1 MGKHA
6 KSIDALILKRIHAAR
21 RDRVFTASDFL
32 DLGSRDAV
40 DQALSRHARAGT
52 IRKLARGLY
61 DVPRRDPHLGL
72 LAPSVDSI
80 ANALRGRDAVR
91 LQPAGAYAANL
102 LGLSDQ
108 VPMRIVFLTD
118 GGARQVR
125 IGRLQ
130 IVLKRTTPRNM
141 ATAGT
146 TSGLVIQGLRHL
158 GLRHVD
164 DRALEKL
171 RQRLS
176 TNDKAQLARDVRFA
190 PAWVARIM
198 KQIAEGAE
206 GGRAAIR

>member
-21 RDRVFTASDFL
+21 HDRVFTASDFL
-32 DLGSRDAV
+32 DLGSREAV

-72 LAPSVDSI
+72 LSPSVDSI

-118 GGARQVR
+118 GGGRQVR

-158 GLRHVD
+158 GKQHVD
-164 DRALEKL
+164 DRTLEKL

-176 TNDKAQLARDVRFA
+176 ANDKAQLARDVRFA

-198 KQIAEGAE
+198 KQIAEGVE

>member
-1 MGKHA
+1 MGRHA
-6 KSIDALILKRIHAAR
+6 QSLDALIVNRIRSRYAG
-21 RDRVFTASDFL
+21 RVFTAADFL
-32 DLGSRDAV
+32 DLGNRHAIDVS
-40 DQALSRHARAGT
+40 LGRHARAGT

-118 GGARQVR
+118 GGPRQVR

-146 TSGLVIQGLRHL
+146 ISGLVIQGLRHL
-158 GLRHVD
+158 GKQHVD
-164 DRALEKL
+164 DRTVQKL
-171 RQRLS
+171 RQRLNA
-176 TNDKAQLARDVRFA
+176 NDKAQLARDVRFA
-190 PAWVARIM
+190 PVWVARIM
-198 KQIAEGAE
+198 KHIAEGAE